1 MDIQRH
7 WQTIR
12 KIVNQALKSNRFC
25 SVATVG
31 PDGSPH
37 VAPIG
42 SLVMGEAGTAVYFE
56 QFVKSTRTNLD
67 RDERICVLAVAGGF
81 GYWLKALFKGR
92 FDEPS
97 GVRLIGHAGARRMAT
112 DQEMKQWLARIRP
125 FRGLRGYNLLW
136 KDMRYVREVTFETF
150 EPLRLGVMGRGVWED
165 EEGQSERNE

>member
-1 MDIQRH
+1 MDVQRH

-12 KIVNQALKSNRFC
+12 KVVNRALKSHRFC

-31 PDGSPH
+31 PDGFPH

-42 SLVMGEAGTAVYFE
+42 SLMLGEAGTAVYFE
-56 QFVKSTRTNLD
+56 QFVKSTRANLE

-81 GYWLKALFKGR
+81 GSWLKALFWGR

-97 GVRLIGHAGARRMAT
+97 GVRLIGRAGARRRAT
-112 DQEMKQWLARIRP
+112 DREMKQWLARIRP
-125 FRGLRGYNLLW
+125 FRGLKGYNLLW

-150 EPLRLGVMGRGVWED
+150 EPLRLGAMGRGLWKSEED
-165 EEGQSERNE
+165 QLERDE